1 MKTCV
6 AGALG
11 VNTNTC
17 RKARET
23 RLGHAIEPRPETTRN
38 RRNGE
43 FALPRAM
50 WVVRVQAMRCRRAP
64 LAKLIRCVLLVS
76 AGMGFG
82 GYLGARESMQITYTS
97 IRVVDYHDQLELP
110 VPRLAGLETLV
121 GRQQAESALASLSP
135 RGRRRTSASIVD
147 ARGLQG

>member
-1 MKTCV
+1 
-6 AGALG
+6 
-11 VNTNTC
+11 
-17 RKARET
+17 
-23 RLGHAIEPRPETTRN
+23 
-38 RRNGE
+38 
-43 FALPRAM
+43 M

-76 AGMGFG
+76 AGIGFG

-121 GRQQAESALASLSP
+121 GRQQAESALASLLP
-135 RGRRRTSASIVD
+135 GATTNVRIDR
-147 ARGLQG
+147 

>member
-1 MKTCV
+1 
-6 AGALG
+6 
-11 VNTNTC
+11 VNTNTF

-43 FALPRAM
+43 FSLPRAM

-121 GRQQAESALASLSP
+121 GRQQAESALASLLP
-135 RGRRRTSASIVD
+135 GATTNVRIDR
-147 ARGLQG
+147 

>member
-1 MKTCV
+1 
-6 AGALG
+6 
-11 VNTNTC
+11 
-17 RKARET
+17 
-23 RLGHAIEPRPETTRN
+23 
-38 RRNGE
+38 
-43 FALPRAM
+43 
-50 WVVRVQAMRCRRAP
+50 MRCRNGAP

-121 GRQQAESALASLSP
+121 GRQQAESALASLLP
-135 RGRRRTSASIVD
+135 GATTNVRIDR
-147 ARGLQG
+147 

>member
-1 MKTCV
+1 MKTCI
-6 AGALG
+6 AGAPG
-11 VNTNTC
+11 VNTNTF

-43 FALPRAM
+43 FSLPQAM
-50 WVVRVQAMRCRRAP
+50 WVVRVPAMRCRRAP

-82 GYLGARESMQITYTS
+82 GYLGARESMRSEEHTS
-97 IRVVDYHDQLELP
+97 EL
-110 VPRLAGLETLV
+110 
-121 GRQQAESALASLSP
+121 QSP
-135 RGRRRTSASIVD
+135 C
-147 ARGLQG
+147 